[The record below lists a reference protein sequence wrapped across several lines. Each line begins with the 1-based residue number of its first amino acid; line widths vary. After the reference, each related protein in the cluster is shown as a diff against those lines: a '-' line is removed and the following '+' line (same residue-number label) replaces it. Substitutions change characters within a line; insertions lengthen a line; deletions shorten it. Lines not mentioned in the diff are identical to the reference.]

1 MSEDRLVRPLS
12 LTLKGPGKTMEQTL
26 LSPKKQEIVEIVLPC
41 VEITIHIERRIQRTV
56 IRGGEGDDL
65 LDEGSESAIYDVV
78 SSASVS
84 EYQSMM
90 ELFRGG
96 QPHIIDPFDGKEV
109 KVAFKSV
116 EYSASNG
123 SLKTVSYTHLRAV
136 ISLLHRD
143 LVSNL

>member
-1 MSEDRLVRPLS
+1 M
-12 LTLKGPGKTMEQTL
+12 KGPGKAEEGTIL
-26 LSPKKQEIVEIVLPC
+26 KPKKEKMVELTLPC
-41 VEITIHIERRIQRTV
+41 IEITIHIERRIQRTV

-65 LDEGSESAIYDVV
+65 LDEGSESAVYDVT

-84 EYQSMM
+84 EYLSMM

-96 QPHIIDPFDGKEV
+96 QPYIIDPFDGKEV

-123 SLKTVSYTHLRAV
+123 ALKM
-136 ISLLHRD
+136 
-143 LVSNL
+143 NLIEDVD

>member
-1 MSEDRLVRPLS
+1 MTDERLVRPLS
-12 LTLKGPGKTMEQTL
+12 LTMKGPGKAEESTL
-26 LSPKKQEIVEIVLPC
+26 LKPKKEKMVELTLPSVEIK
-41 VEITIHIERRIQRTV
+41 IHIERRIHRTV

-65 LDEGSESAIYDVV
+65 LDEGSESAVYDVI

-123 SLKTVSYTHLRAV
+123 ALKMVLIEDV
-136 ISLLHRD
+136 D
-143 LVSNL
+143 

>member
-1 MSEDRLVRPLS
+1 MSEDRLLRPLS
-12 LTLKGPGKTMEQTL
+12 LTLKGPGKAEESAL
-26 LSPKKQEIVEIVLPC
+26 LKPKKEKIVELTLPC

-65 LDEGSESAIYDVV
+65 LEEGAEAAVYDVS

-84 EYQSMM
+84 EYQAMM

-109 KVAFKSV
+109 KVAFKSIQF
-116 EYSASNG
+116 SASNG
-123 SLKTVSYTHLRAV
+123 SLKMVLIEDV
-136 ISLLHRD
+136 D
-143 LVSNL
+143 

>member
-12 LTLKGPGKTMEQTL
+12 LTLRGPGKAEESSIL
-26 LSPKKQEIVEIVLPC
+26 KPKKAKMVDLILPC
-41 VEITIHIERRIQRTV
+41 EEITIHIERRLQRTV

-65 LDEGSESAIYDVV
+65 LDEGSESAVYDIV

-84 EYQSMM
+84 EYKSLM

-96 QPHIIDPFDGKEV
+96 QPNIIDPFDGKEV

-116 EYSASNG
+116 DYSASNG
-123 SLKTVSYTHLRAV
+123 ALKMVLIEDV
-136 ISLLHRD
+136 D
-143 LVSNL
+143 

>member
-12 LTLKGPGKTMEQTL
+12 LTLRGPGKAEESSIL
-26 LSPKKQEIVEIVLPC
+26 KPKKTKMVDLILPC
-41 VEITIHIERRIQRTV
+41 EEITIHIERRLQRTV

-65 LDEGSESAIYDVV
+65 LDEGSESAVYDIV

-84 EYQSMM
+84 EYKSLM

-96 QPHIIDPFDGKEV
+96 QPNIIDPFDGKEV

-116 EYSASNG
+116 DYSASNG
-123 SLKTVSYTHLRAV
+123 ALKMVLIEDV
-136 ISLLHRD
+136 D
-143 LVSNL
+143 

>member
-12 LTLKGPGKTMEQTL
+12 LTLKGPGKAEESSIL
-26 LSPKKQEIVEIVLPC
+26 KPKKAKIVDLILPC
-41 VEITIHIERRIQRTV
+41 EEITIHIERRLQRTV

-65 LDEGSESAIYDVV
+65 LDEGSESAVYDIV

-84 EYQSMM
+84 EYKSLM

-96 QPHIIDPFDGKEV
+96 QPNIIDPFDGKDV

-116 EYSASNG
+116 DYSASNG
-123 SLKTVSYTHLRAV
+123 ALKMVLIEDV
-136 ISLLHRD
+136 D
-143 LVSNL
+143 

>member
-1 MSEDRLVRPLS
+1 MTDERLVRPLS
-12 LTLKGPGKTMEQTL
+12 LTLRGSGKAEESSL
-26 LSPKKQEIVEIVLPC
+26 LKPKKVKMVEMILPC
-41 VEITIHIERRIQRTV
+41 VEITINIERRLQRTV

-65 LDEGSESAIYDVV
+65 LDEGSESAVYNVV

-84 EYQSMM
+84 DYKSLM

-123 SLKTVSYTHLRAV
+123 ALKMVLIEDV
-136 ISLLHRD
+136 D
-143 LVSNL
+143 

>member
-1 MSEDRLVRPLS
+1 MGEERLLRPLS
-12 LTLKGPGKTMEQTL
+12 LTLKGPGKPETTDL
-26 LSPKKQEIVEIVLPC
+26 LKPKKEKIVELTLSC
-41 VEITIHIERRIQRTV
+41 EEITIHIERRIQRTV

-65 LDEGSESAIYDVV
+65 LDEGSESAVYDVI

-96 QPHIIDPFDGKEV
+96 QPHITDPFDGKEV
-109 KVAFKSV
+109 KVAFKSI

-123 SLKTVSYTHLRAV
+123 ALKMVLIEDV
-136 ISLLHRD
+136 D
-143 LVSNL
+143 

>member
-12 LTLKGPGKTMEQTL
+12 LTLKGPGKNIEQTL
-26 LSPKKQEIVEIVLPC
+26 LSPKKQEILEIVLPC

-84 EYQSMM
+84 EYKSLM

-96 QPHIIDPFDGKEV
+96 QPHIIDPFDEKDV

-123 SLKTVSYTHLRAV
+123 MLKMVLIEDV
-136 ISLLHRD
+136 D
-143 LVSNL
+143 

>member
-12 LTLKGPGKTMEQTL
+12 LTLRGPGKAEESSIL
-26 LSPKKQEIVEIVLPC
+26 KPKKAKIVDLILPC
-41 VEITIHIERRIQRTV
+41 EEITIHIERRLQRTV

-65 LDEGSESAIYDVV
+65 LDEGSESAVYEVV

-84 EYQSMM
+84 EYKSLM

-96 QPHIIDPFDGKEV
+96 QPNIIDPFDGKEV

-116 EYSASNG
+116 DYSASNG
-123 SLKTVSYTHLRAV
+123 ALKMVLIEDV
-136 ISLLHRD
+136 D
-143 LVSNL
+143 

>member
-1 MSEDRLVRPLS
+1 MSEERLVRPLS
-12 LTLKGPGKTMEQTL
+12 LTLKGPGKAEESSL
-26 LSPKKQEIVEIVLPC
+26 LKPKKERIVDITLPC
-41 VEITIHIERRIQRTV
+41 VEITIQIERRIQRTV

-65 LDEGSESAIYDVV
+65 LDEGSESAVYNVI

-96 QPHIIDPFDGKEV
+96 QPHILDPFDGREV
-109 KVAFKSV
+109 KVAFKSI

-123 SLKTVSYTHLRAV
+123 ALKMVLIEDV
-136 ISLLHRD
+136 D
-143 LVSNL
+143 